1 MWRRQEYDHYSE
13 ISLHVLYL
21 GIINRVARTI
31 LLRCWSIEMH
41 FDTLSTK
48 IPNPWDSKTL
58 MIIEDHM
65 HVFEEWLNFG
75 RNCKV
80 EYVMRLHPIYD
91 LVTRNIG
98 FNDYKN
104 MCLIIYVREKFA
116 ICKCKWTKFV
126 FEMWN
131 LQGMC

>member
-1 MWRRQEYDHYSE
+1 
-13 ISLHVLYL
+13 
-21 GIINRVARTI
+21 
-31 LLRCWSIEMH
+31 
-41 FDTLSTK
+41 
-48 IPNPWDSKTL
+48 

-80 EYVMRLHPIYD
+80 EYVMRLQPIYD

-104 MCLIIYVREKFA
+104 MCLIIYVREMFA
-116 ICKCKWTKFV
+116 ICKCKSTKFV
-126 FEMWN
+126 FEMWH

>member
-1 MWRRQEYDHYSE
+1 
-13 ISLHVLYL
+13 
-21 GIINRVARTI
+21 
-31 LLRCWSIEMH
+31 
-41 FDTLSTK
+41 
-48 IPNPWDSKTL
+48 

-80 EYVMRLHPIYD
+80 EYVMRLQPIYD

-104 MCLIIYVREKFA
+104 MCLIIYVREMFS
-116 ICKCKWTKFV
+116 ICKCKSTKFV
-126 FEMWN
+126 FEMWH